1 MKVTLP
7 TNVIITTFIDLDTRI
22 ITRYLETL
30 SKQPCRVHLN
40 QIEKI
45 VDVSGPAITT
55 LNDESGRKRF
65 VGGSSQSHNISPA
78 DTVKE
83 R

>member
-1 MKVTLP
+1 MYSEGKSFQFMTIEINRSEAVIQNISRPSEQLRRAHLGQLKKV
-7 TNVIITTFIDLDTRI
+7 
-22 ITRYLETL
+22 
-30 SKQPCRVHLN
+30 
-40 QIEKI
+40 

-55 LNDESGRKRF
+55 LIDELGRKRF